1 MPPTKD
7 QAWTLLKADITKAH
21 RRIKV
26 LKPDWKYQVAQLGPE
41 AWWVNKVGT
50 YGMAS
55 AQLYWGRMAALL
67 LRLTYMIFPQ
77 IDWGFVFVDD
87 FCWILRKGTAT
98 AWATTLLATYVA
110 LGVPLSWKKTVLAGV
125 NTWLGFVVNPQ
136 SLVVRMAEDKHVI
149 IMKLLRQLQAG
160 EVFASK
166 AIEKALG
173 RISWATSVCPLSRPF
188 LQPFWAWKMACNTSG
203 KPPKLVTFFAKMLQM
218 IFSVPFKQPSP
229 YVGVSNWWGA
239 SDASATRDVHTSRP
253 WIGGW
258 ISDMEAPDKSAVWW
272 FQLEIQPDECPWA
285 FVDGDS
291 TRRIASLEML
301 STLVLAAL
309 LIQHGSS
316 TLLRLQLAL
325 ISDNQGNVFALL
337 NQNTRKLSTAAFLM
351 QLVHLL
357 YDRGAQLAPNH
368 CKRDHN
374 QWARRADSPG
384 ASRFHPG
391 KATFA
396 SINFLASFKLLP
408 QVLQDWKTPSL

>member
-1 MPPTKD
+1 MST
-7 QAWTLLKADITKAH
+7 
-21 RRIKV
+21 
-26 LKPDWKYQVAQLGPE
+26 
-41 AWWVNKVGT
+41 
-50 YGMAS
+50 
-55 AQLYWGRMAALL
+55 
-67 LRLTYMIFPQ
+67 F
-77 IDWGFVFVDD
+77 
-87 FCWILRKGTAT
+87 
-98 AWATTLLATYVA
+98 
-110 LGVPLSWKKTVLAGV
+110 KT
-125 NTWLGFVVNPQ
+125 
-136 SLVVRMAEDKHVI
+136 
-149 IMKLLRQLQAG
+149 
-160 EVFASK
+160 
-166 AIEKALG
+166 
-173 RISWATSVCPLSRPF
+173 
-188 LQPFWAWKMACNTSG
+188 LQPFWAWKMACNTSR

-309 LIQHGSS
+309 LIQRGSS

-337 NQNTRKLSTAAFLM
+337 NQNTRKMPTAAFLM

-368 CKRDHN
+368 CKRDHS
-374 QWARRADSPG
+374 QWADELT
-384 ASRFHPG
+384 HPAPVG
-391 KATFA
+391 LTPEKRLSLQ
-396 SINFLASFKLLP
+396 SIFASFKLLP
-408 QVLQDWKTPSL
+408 QILQDWKTPSL

>member
-1 MPPTKD
+1 M
-7 QAWTLLKADITKAH
+7 AGLLRLRIKPGPYSKRTSP
-21 RRIKV
+21 RIKV
-26 LKPDWKYQVAQLGPE
+26 LQPDWQYQVAQLGPE

-55 AQLYWGRMAALL
+55 AQLYWGRVAALL

-77 IDWGFVFVDD
+77 VDWGFVFVDD
-87 FCWILRKGTAT
+87 FCWILRQGTAT

-110 LGVPLSWKKTVLAGV
+110 LGVPLGWKKTVLAGV

-136 SLVVRMAEDKHVI
+136 SLVVRMAEDKHI
-149 IMKLLRQLQAG
+149 TIMELLRQLQAG
-160 EVFASK
+160 EVFTSK

-188 LQPFWAWKMACNTSG
+188 LQPFWAWKMACKTSG

-309 LIQHGSS
+309 LIQRGSS

-325 ISDNQGNVFALL
+325 VSDNQCNVFALL
-337 NQNTRKLSTAAFLM
+337 NQNTRKMPTAAFLM
-351 QLVHLL
+351 QRVHLL
-357 YDRGAQLAPNH
+357 YNRGAQLAPYH
-368 CKRDHN
+368 CKRDRN
-374 QWARRADSPG
+374 QWADELTS
-384 ASRFHPG
+384 
-391 KATFA
+391 
-396 SINFLASFKLLP
+396 
-408 QVLQDWKTPSL
+408 